1 MKKPESTPPT
11 AVNASNEHVIGIARG
26 IVALPKR
33 AMHWAHVL
41 WSRIANR
48 LTTQKRLD
56 DTDELRQTRV
66 RRQLRGLPPDHD
78 PTAPRP
84 AK

>member
-1 MKKPESTPPT
+1 
-11 AVNASNEHVIGIARG
+11 
-26 IVALPKR
+26 
-33 AMHWAHVL
+33 MHWAHVL